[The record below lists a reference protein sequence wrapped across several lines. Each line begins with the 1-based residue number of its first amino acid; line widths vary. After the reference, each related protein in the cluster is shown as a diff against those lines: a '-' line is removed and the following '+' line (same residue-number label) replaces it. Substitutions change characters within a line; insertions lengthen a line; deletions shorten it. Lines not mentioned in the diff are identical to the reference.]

1 MLIEH
6 LTFTM
11 IRTTLIIQRH
21 TQSEVV
27 LLFGISLANPA
38 KIPYQSYSYGKWN
51 AESLWRVIGQ
61 SHQAGDSQLTV
72 FDLENQ
78 IMLASFS

>member
-1 MLIEH
+1 
-6 LTFTM
+6 M

-21 TQSEVV
+21 TQSETV

-51 AESLWRVIGQ
+51 AESL
-61 SHQAGDSQLTV
+61 
-72 FDLENQ
+72 
-78 IMLASFS
+78 